1 MTPALTITILPCL
14 NSWKTQVCLALV
26 FSLISILITSK
37 DYTFDNYTGDSH
49 GYIKIADDLVKSG
62 TFTDGHYSAQAVVQG
77 PHGEGMFF
85 APLYP
90 AFLATVIAV
99 DPVFAGTVDCY
110 LAAADEAGR
119 RACPQELGLLQ
130 PVQMVLA
137 ILSLLLVWLSAWYLT
152 GRFSVSWLAMI
163 LASCAEAYAY
173 YTSFIMTEALVFP
186 LFTAACLFAVL
197 SWKYRKGS
205 AVVACGVMLG
215 LLALT
220 RPSYIYL
227 FYLAFVASI
236 AAGLLSGESL
246 KQKLGWPLLLLAGYA
261 LMAAPWMIRNGQVL
275 GTYAISKGYAPFIL
289 TQRIAYN
296 EMDARQWAV
305 SFIYGLPDFG
315 DSLAKKY
322 FPAQDYDKL
331 DYSNPDGYYQTSNR
345 EMWKRTEAG
354 VKVSDS
360 ELSTMIRQDVLGN
373 LTKHVMVTFSLA
385 WRGMWVS
392 KYWGLIAIPVFLGV
406 AVLAIRRKWAAFLIF
421 SIPAWFMLGLHAFT
435 SVNVVR
441 YNLILIPC
449 LAVAV
454 AVAIMAGID
463 RLKTVRPS
471 KDTTLTDKTLTDG
484 A

>member
-1 MTPALTITILPCL
+1 MTSSLRTTILPCL
-14 NSWKTQVCLALV
+14 TSWKMQVCLALV
-26 FSLISILITSK
+26 FSLISILIASK
-37 DYTFDNYTGDSH
+37 DYTFENYTGDSH

-90 AFLATVIAV
+90 TFLAGVITV
-99 DPVFAGTVDCY
+99 DPAFAGTVDCY
-110 LAAADEAGR
+110 LAAADETGR

-130 PVQMVLA
+130 PVQMILA
-137 ILSLLLVWLSAWYLT
+137 ILSLFLVWLSAWHLT
-152 GRFSVSWLAMI
+152 GRLSVAWLSMI

-186 LFTAACLFAVL
+186 LFTAACLLAVL
-197 SWKYRKGS
+197 AWKYKKGS
-205 AVVACGVMLG
+205 AFFACGVMLG

-227 FYLAFVASI
+227 FYLAFAASV
-236 AAGLLSGESL
+236 AAGLLSGRSL

-296 EMDARQWAV
+296 EMDARQLAV
-305 SFIYGLPDFG
+305 SFVYGLPDFG
-315 DSLAKKY
+315 DSLVKKY
-322 FPAQDYDKL
+322 FPAEDYAKL

-345 EMWKRTEAG
+345 EMWKRTDEG
-354 VKVSDS
+354 IKVSDS
-360 ELSTMIRQDVLGN
+360 ELSNMIKTDVLGN

-392 KYWGLIAIPVFLGV
+392 KYWGLIAIPVFMGV
-406 AVLAIRRKWAAFLIF
+406 AVSAIRRKWSAFFVF
-421 SIPAWFMLGLHAFT
+421 SIPPWFMLGLHAFT

-449 LAVAV
+449 LAIAV
-454 AVAIMAGID
+454 AVAIMAGVD
-463 RLKTVRPS
+463 RLKTARRS
-471 KDTTLTDKTLTDG
+471 TDTTLTDG